1 MKQIFIKFDNYIKN
15 LPKSQLYMLY
25 FVIILIAISLFYN
38 FVPDMANRKDL
49 LQTNVATL
57 KKNIKI
63 NSIERLDRAFKNDN
77 LIFLKQKNNFLKQKE
92 QIRFLM
98 SKLYGLEF
106 AFFDEKEWVRML
118 DNMLRQ
124 SLKYNIKI
132 KYVKNS
138 NSIQNKNKSL
148 IKKKKHVEIAGVGNY
163 EDIVK
168 YMHFIE
174 SLPVLLKF
182 DDVKFVGN
190 KGKVDFDMSFD
201 TYGIGL

>member
-15 LPKSQLYMLY
+15 LPKSQIYMLY
-25 FVIILIAISLFYN
+25 LAIILIAISLFYN
-38 FVPDMANRKDL
+38 FVPDMIDRRDL
-49 LQTNVATL
+49 LQTNIVTL
-57 KKNIKI
+57 KRNIKI
-63 NSIERLDRAFKNDN
+63 NSIKRLSQVLKNDSQ
-77 LIFLKQKNNFLKQKE
+77 FLLKEKDKFLKQKE
-92 QIRFLM
+92 QIKLLM

-106 AFFDEKEWVRML
+106 AFFDEKEWVGML
-118 DNMLRQ
+118 DKVLQRSLR
-124 SLKYNIKI
+124 YNIKI

-138 NSIQNKNKSL
+138 NIAQNEKKSL
-148 IKKKKHVEIAGVGNY
+148 IKKKKHIEIEGDGSY
-163 EDIVK
+163 EEVVR

-182 DDVKFVGN
+182 NDIKFIGH